1 MLILNKIRIFTT
13 IKFVIFIQTY
23 FNFQLIFKQLAKKFF
38 FNYLLTS
45 KFLPRNFKEIVF
57 TYNKF

>member
-45 KFLPRNFKEIVF
+45 KFLSRNFKEIVF